1 MPFTVTTMDCL
12 KATCETLVL
21 QERNDAAT
29 AIILYV
35 GNGARSWEVPAT
47 RYTVRQYNCTTT

>member
-1 MPFTVTTMDCL
+1 MDCL

-21 QERNDAAT
+21 QKRNDAAT

-35 GNGARSWEVPAT
+35 GNGARSWEVPGPC
-47 RYTVRQYNCTTT
+47 YTVRQYNCTTT